1 VTIRWSDGRSG
12 LIYPVDTG
20 AEVRIEDQLL
30 LILDRA
36 PLAPELR
43 PLGLTPVREGTGFA
57 VYRWEPEKAWGA
69 TEKEMG
75 TGVAPADLGA
85 LVCVG
90 TRFDPTAAPGETL
103 TVSTLWQVG
112 DPEVLGPVPAESY
125 GRQAAIF
132 LHLLD
137 PLGNIAVQDDRLG
150 VPAWDWRAGDRFIQ
164 LHRLVLP
171 SNAAPGAYRLAV
183 GVYSVPDMVRL
194 TLPTGADSWDLGTVE
209 VGVP

>member
-1 VTIRWSDGRSG
+1 MGIG
-12 LIYPVDTG
+12 
-20 AEVRIEDQLL
+20 DQLL
-30 LILDRA
+30 LILHRA
-36 PLAPELR
+36 SLAPELR
-43 PLGLTPVREGTGFA
+43 PLGLTLLREGTGFA

-69 TEKEMG
+69 AQEM
-75 TGVAPADLGA
+75 VMDLAPADLGA
-85 LVCVG
+85 LACVG
-90 TRFDPTAAPGETL
+90 TRFYPAAAPGETL
-103 TVSTLWQVG
+103 TVATLWQVA
-112 DPEVLGPVPAESY
+112 DPRVLGPVPTESY

-137 PLGNIAVQDDRLG
+137 PSGDIAVQDDRLD

-183 GVYSVPDMVRL
+183 GVYTVPDMVRL